1 MIRKLRL
8 VVVALLLAIFCP
20 LISPQ
25 AQTVKPVSLQAASVA
40 ARKRFAVYLA
50 SFHDH
55 PEDAELRDK
64 IVELAKTLKPAPV
77 VPQAV
82 RADFAKAT
90 VQFHS
95 AATTSDFQAAAKLFE
110 QVALQAPWYADA
122 YYNAAS
128 AYAKAGD
135 YENAQRNLALCM
147 AAARPDTDTH
157 DAENLQHDLE
167 RQQSQQRFQQALQ
180 QFRRNPDDTA
190 REQIIKLAL
199 TMDDPTLSLSDEVH
213 VAAGSAT
220 YASKSATSERE
231 LVAAAQAWAQVSL
244 LAPWVAEYYFNQGVA
259 YQRAKHFDKAIAAF
273 NWYLIAAPNA
283 KDAGEVRESIGG
295 LKYAKEKAAQE
306 QQEAA
311 ERAEHDRQRCS
322 EFEQEV
328 NLGNTFVQSS
338 PAVAIEHYQK
348 GLALCPE
355 HSEAFR
361 VYCNWAVAADNKSGD
376 WADALPYVQKGLALR
391 PDDATCNAIM
401 GSTLWF
407 GLHDRSGAC
416 RYWRKA
422 CQMGAPEPAC
432 KNSSSNICQ

>member
-1 MIRKLRL
+1 M
-8 VVVALLLAIFCP
+8 
-20 LISPQ
+20 
-25 AQTVKPVSLQAASVA
+25 
-40 ARKRFAVYLA
+40 
-50 SFHDH
+50 
-55 PEDAELRDK
+55 
-64 IVELAKTLKPAPV
+64 
-77 VPQAV
+77 

-95 AATTSDFQAAAKLFE
+95 AATTNDFQAAAKLFE
-110 QVALQAPWYADA
+110 QVALQVPWYADA

-128 AYAKAGD
+128 AYAKAND
-135 YENAQRNLALCM
+135 YEGAKRDLALCM
-147 AAARPDTDTH
+147 AAARPGTDTQ

-180 QFRRNPDDTA
+180 EFRQNPNDTA

-220 YASKSATSERE
+220 YASKNATSERE
-231 LVAAAQAWAQVSL
+231 LVAAAKAWAQVSL

-259 YQRAKHFDKAIAAF
+259 YQRAKRFDKAIAAF

-322 EFEQEV
+322 EAEQEL
-328 NLGNTFVQSS
+328 NQGNMYVQSS
-338 PAVAIEHYQK
+338 PAVAIGHYQRA
-348 GLALCPE
+348 LALCPE
-355 HSEAFR
+355 HAQAFMM
-361 VYCNWAVAADNKSGD
+361 YCNLAVAADNKSGD
-376 WADALPYVQKGLALR
+376 WADALPYVQKGLALK
-391 PDDATCNAIM
+391 PDDAMCNAIM

-407 GLHDRSGAC
+407 GIHDRAGAC

-422 CQMGAPEPAC
+422 CQLGAPEPAC